1 MTDTITTFIHVIH
14 NGINSKRKISLFIL
28 GRQRMLNISMTDTIR
43 TFSNTTHIGQD
54 VKLEI
59 LSIMLRRQRTQS

>member
-1 MTDTITTFIHVIH
+1 
-14 NGINSKRKISLFIL
+14 
-28 GRQRMLNISMTDTIR
+28 MLNISMTDTIR

-59 LSIMLRRQRTQS
+59 LSIMLQRQRTQS